1 MKNVL
6 YKNKKLIIILIAIL
20 ATIAININ
28 LDISNEVVDKNI
40 ILKVITIINQSFK
53 IDVIKSVF
61 IFIGGYFLFSKTF
74 FQKSNKKN
82 GKKICKI
89 FLGILFSVFTVIGE
103 SY

>member
-1 MKNVL
+1 MKNEIL

-40 ILKVITIINQSFK
+40 ILKIITIINQSFK

-61 IFIGGYFLFSKTF
+61 IFI
-74 FQKSNKKN
+74 
-82 GKKICKI
+82 
-89 FLGILFSVFTVIGE
+89 
-103 SY
+103 